1 MVNNQNKQ
9 RILHRQPGASLPLE
23 DYDSLS
29 VQEIVKRSMQL
40 SPTQIE
46 QLCHYERANK
56 NRKYLTRYFQHRIG
70 ALAATSASRRADP
83 PPGEERPQK
92 RKEST
97 TQPFAR
103 EDPPPG
109 EERPGRR
116 VP

>member
-9 RILHRQPGASLPLE
+9 RMLHKQPGASLPLE

-29 VQEIVKRSMQL
+29 VQEIIHRSMEL
-40 SPTQIE
+40 SPTQLE
-46 QLCHYERANK
+46 QLCQHERANK

-70 ALAATSASRRADP
+70 ALATTFATGRADP

-97 TQPFAR
+97 TEPFAR

-109 EERPGRR
+109 EERPERR